1 MKAKIFISGQI
12 MGNRTLLNAISCYD
26 VKNGMFNSFHCYFD
40 SIGDAK
46 KAIRDANKS
55 IKADL
60 DREQRHCLSMSKDA
74 LCLSWDASTAQV
86 MKCE

>member
-26 VKNGMFNSFHCYFD
+26 VKDGMFNSYHCYFD

-46 KAIRDANKS
+46 KAIREANKT
-55 IKADL
+55 IKQDL
-60 DREQRHCLSMSKDA
+60 DADQSNCLSMAKDA
-74 LCLSWDASTAQV
+74 SFLRWDASTAQILKV
-86 MKCE
+86 

>member
-12 MGNRTLLNAISCYD
+12 MGNRTLLNAIYCCD
-26 VKNGMFNSFHCYFD
+26 VEGGMFNSYHCYFD

-55 IKADL
+55 IKQDL
-60 DREQRHCLSMSKDA
+60 DADKRHCLAMAKDA
-74 LCLSWDASTAQV
+74 SFLSWDASTAQILKV
-86 MKCE
+86 

>member
-26 VKNGMFNSFHCYFD
+26 VKDGMFNSYHCYFD

-46 KAIRDANKS
+46 KAIREANKT

-60 DREQRHCLSMSKDA
+60 SPDERHCISMAKDA
-74 LCLSWDASTAQV
+74 SFLRWDASTAQILKV
-86 MKCE
+86 